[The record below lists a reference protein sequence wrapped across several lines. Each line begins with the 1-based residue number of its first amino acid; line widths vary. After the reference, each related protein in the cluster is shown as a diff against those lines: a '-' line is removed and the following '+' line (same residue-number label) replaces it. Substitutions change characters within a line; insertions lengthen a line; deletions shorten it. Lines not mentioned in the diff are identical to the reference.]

1 MIAGVG
7 TGAMTEVEVLA
18 CLSSL
23 RRHQRAGQR
32 SPHKPLLVLYA
43 LGQLAATGSSAV
55 AWSAAAEKLADLIRD
70 HGPPS
75 TTPPGQRAAYP
86 FTRLRSDGIWTLDH
100 DVPMDRVQP
109 LTTNRVVGR
118 LDSGLEDALR
128 DAEIAAAAAR
138 QLVEAEFPPTVAPD
152 VLMAVGLDPDAILT
166 ATGRVA
172 VPRHRRSSW
181 TSAVLTAWNR
191 QCAFCGFDGQLG
203 AATVGVEAAHVR
215 WFNFGGPD
223 DPDNGLALCSLHHKL
238 FDRGAL
244 GLSLGDDLR
253 IAVSASFTSR
263 TNTGQAVY
271 DLHQR
276 PLNPRPGTTSPA
288 EAHIVWHTREVFK
301 GPALTSSPVM

>member
-1 MIAGVG
+1 MNEA
-7 TGAMTEVEVLA
+7 EVLA

-23 RRHQRAGQR
+23 RQHRRAGQR

-55 AWSAAAEKLADLIRD
+55 AWPAAAEKLADLIRD

-75 TTPPGQRAAYP
+75 ASPPAQRAAYP
-86 FTRLRSDGIWTLDH
+86 FTRLRSDGIWLLDQ
-100 DVPMDRVQP
+100 DVPMDRVRP
-109 LTTNRVVGR
+109 LTANRVVGR
-118 LDSGLEDALR
+118 LDPRLEDALR
-128 DAEIAAAAAR
+128 DPEIAAAAAR
-138 QLVEAEFPPTVAPD
+138 HLVDAEFPATIAPD

-166 ATGRVA
+166 TTGRVTA
-172 VPRHRRSSW
+172 PRPRRSSW
-181 TSAVLTAWNR
+181 TAAILTAWNR

-223 DPDNGLALCSLHHKL
+223 EPDNGLALCSLHHKL

-253 IAVSASFTSR
+253 ITVSASFTSR

-276 PLNPRPGTTSPA
+276 PVHPRRGTTPPA
-288 EAHIVWHTREVFK
+288 AAHIVWHTREVFK
-301 GPALTSSPVM
+301 GPALTT